1 MGKNSGKEMLA
12 KVFKRLKT
20 KNNRL
25 KGGET
30 NFMKKFLSVF
40 IAVAMIFS
48 LVASFRAPTA
58 SAAVTAIS
66 ITDSN
71 KTLNWYDPVPVFG
84 TPGSGTP
91 NTGTTYKVY
100 NMGDVIH
107 GEFETNGPGSH
118 TLYLIDYY
126 NNIFDTVTVYAP
138 AAGTYSFTMGTANV
152 DKDGIY
158 WIVDAAPGWSMFR
171 EVYIKYNLTWGS
183 KTLQS
188 CAGSQTI
195 SGWITRGNGQTV
207 LVPVDVYV
215 AYPDNSLAG
224 VYTIA
229 PYSSG
234 QFTITFPADGPDTD
248 TLYDV
253 GKFRVFVRDGYF
265 TGYSPE
271 NDAIIYDV
279 LSNIP
284 TVTLNLKAYIS
295 PTLIYKSQAGQPVL
309 LSLTDQNGNYITG
322 ATISGTNWTG
332 GPFTE
337 IAPGFYKAYINVGN
351 VVDVRFKAT
360 VSLYGTSFTSNELMI
375 NTRDKGVYNPY
386 VDVGT
391 GEEYMDCDL
400 ARYVYSML
408 PCTIGTYI
416 TISADY
422 WPVVDPTNWAIADFN
437 YEVNG
442 PVVNYE
448 GDIYRIYEKGAI
460 SVTTSFLAYQRAN
473 KECDW
478 PTQGYDVYNA
488 CCYTYEKTFNICE
501 VDSCTYGGVTLSG
514 DIVDSTTVTVGKK
527 VDMAVSVSSAGAPTD
542 LVCACPDYVVH
553 MYMVSNCGVVANAFT
568 LDTWSGTPITV
579 SDVWYNPGNIDKS
592 GGPDT
597 FIDYLPIEFESTTA
611 GAKFG
616 DCPFSL
622 KGVKFNFP
630 TDTPCYYTLVIQIFG
645 KSRTWDAC
653 GNLSEKWPLIA
664 EINDPITV
672 LPTVTTLSA
681 TGTIWEG
688 QEDPDQ
694 ILAGIA
700 TVIDITDPKFT
711 LATPNWKFT
720 LNGKTVSG
728 VSASPTADGYR
739 FSGIC
744 LNKAGTFKIYGWAYN
759 ATCTK
764 KEEVTLEFT
773 VVAPEFTVKIGLLDG
788 AVIDNDN
795 IITEGFVE
803 NIYVTPT
810 DPRGLHDFSGD
821 VWSLK
826 VENVWNDCDLPTA
839 IACGEPIPGECCSLH
854 GGIAVSGY
862 DNPCVEDDPMF
873 DLYFVSPCGANI
885 YIDSF
890 KFVPPTVKVDPKEV
904 PFTIPATATHVT
916 FTVTDAHGHGAPGV
930 PVTLSG
936 NTGFGSG
943 ASGYTW
949 TATAG
954 ITGKNGEV
962 DWGFVPPFS
971 GRYYVGTEFED
982 VCELPECWY
991 GITGHA
997 VLEAVYQAPVVDTT
1011 APVVTA
1017 TAPAKVSTSMV
1028 KITGKATDNVGV
1040 VSVWIGAKK
1049 ADLAPDGTF
1058 EAVVELVE
1066 GANTLKVVAY
1076 DAAGNKGEATV
1087 TVTYE
1092 VKKVTVVKLTIG
1104 QDIMTVNGQAVQL
1117 DAAPEIKDGRTFL
1130 PLRAI
1135 AEIFGATVEW
1145 IPDTKGVTVTL
1156 GDNTIGLQ
1164 IGNPTAVING
1174 NVVDIV
1180 APYIKNG
1187 RTMVPLRVIAEGLG
1201 ATVEWDP
1208 IYRVV
1213 TITM

>member
-1 MGKNSGKEMLA
+1 M
-12 KVFKRLKT
+12 R
-20 KNNRL
+20 
-25 KGGET
+25 
-30 NFMKKFLSVF
+30 KFLSVL
-40 IAVAMIFS
+40 IAVTMVMS

-58 SAAVTAIS
+58 SAAVTDIN
-66 ITDSN
+66 ITDLD
-71 KTLNWYDPVPVFG
+71 KTLDWYDPVPVFG
-84 TPGSGTP
+84 TPGIGTP
-91 NTGTTYKVY
+91 NTDTTLKVY
-100 NMGDVIH
+100 NMGETIH
-107 GEFETNGPGSH
+107 GEFTTNDSGPH
-118 TLYLIDYY
+118 TLYLVDFWL
-126 NNIFDTVTVYAP
+126 NIIDTVTVYAP
-138 AAGTYSFTMGTANV
+138 AAETYSFTMGTGNV
-152 DKDGIY
+152 SKDGMY
-158 WIVDAAPGWSMFR
+158 WIVDSVSWTMYEFLF
-171 EVYIKYNLTWGS
+171 IKYNLTWGS
-183 KTLQS
+183 KTLQN
-188 CAGSQTI
+188 CAGTQTI

-224 VYTIA
+224 YYTIA
-229 PYSSG
+229 ANSSG
-234 QFTITFPADGPDTD
+234 QFTITFPADGPDAD
-248 TLYDV
+248 NEYDV
-253 GKFRVFVRDGYF
+253 GNFRVFVRDGYY
-265 TGYSPE
+265 TGYSPDF
-271 NDAIIYDV
+271 DAIIYDT

-284 TVTLNLKAYIS
+284 AVSLNLQPYIS
-295 PTLIYKSQAGQPVL
+295 PTLIYKNQTNQPVL
-309 LSLTDQNGNYITG
+309 LALTDQNGNYISG
-322 ATISGTNWTG
+322 ATVTITSGATG
-332 GPFTE
+332 TFTE
-337 IAPGFYKAYINVGN
+337 IPQAPGFYKGYINVSSFA
-351 VVDVRFKAT
+351 DVRFKAT
-360 VSLYGTSFTSNELMI
+360 VTLYGTTFYSNELMI

-391 GEEYMDCDL
+391 DTEYLDCDL
-400 ARYVYSML
+400 ARYVYSTL

-416 TISADY
+416 TIDAGY
-422 WPVVDPTNWAIADFN
+422 WPVVDPENWAIADFGFV
-437 YEVNG
+437 VNG
-442 PVVNYE
+442 PVVDVGE
-448 GDIYRIYEKGAI
+448 GIYRIYEKGAI

-473 KECDW
+473 EECEW
-478 PTQGYDVYNA
+478 PEGEYDVYNA

-501 VDSCTYGGVTLSG
+501 VNSCTYGGVTLSG
-514 DIVDSTTVTVGKK
+514 DIVDSETVTVGKK
-527 VDMAVSVSSAGAPTD
+527 VDMAVSVSAAGAPTD

-553 MYMVSNCGVVANAFT
+553 MYMVSDCGVLANAFT

-579 SDVWYNPGNIDKS
+579 TDVWYNPGNVDNPT
-592 GGPDT
+592 GWDT
-597 FIDYLPIEFESTTA
+597 FIDELPIEFEPTTA

-622 KGVKFNFP
+622 KGVKFNYP
-630 TDTPCYYTLVIQIFG
+630 TDTGCNYTLVIQIFG

-653 GNLSEKWPLIA
+653 GTLSEKWPLIA

-681 TGTIWEG
+681 TGTIFEG
-688 QEDPDQ
+688 ATDPDE
-694 ILAGIA
+694 ILAGIS
-700 TVIDITDPKFT
+700 TVIDITDPGFT
-711 LATPNWKFT
+711 LGAPKWIYT
-720 LNGKTVSG
+720 LNGVSVSG
-728 VSASPTADGYR
+728 ISASPTADGYR

-744 LNKAGTFKIYGWAYN
+744 LNKAGTFKIYGYAYDE
-759 ATCTK
+759 TCTK
-764 KEEVTLEFT
+764 MEEVTLEFT

-795 IITEGFVE
+795 ILTEGFVE

-810 DPRGLHDFSGD
+810 DPRPRGLHDFSGD
-821 VWSLK
+821 TWSLQ
-826 VENVWNDCDLPTA
+826 VEAEWNDCGLPTA
-839 IACGEPIPGECCSLH
+839 VACGKPIPGECCSTH
-854 GGIAVSGY
+854 GGIAVSGH
-862 DNPCVEDDPMF
+862 DNPCVEEDPMV
-873 DLYFVSPCGANI
+873 DLYFESPCGAYI
-885 YIDSF
+885 YVDSF
-890 KFVPPTVKVDPKEV
+890 KLVPPTVKVDPAEV

-930 PVTLSG
+930 SVTLSG

-949 TATAG
+949 SAGAG

-971 GRYYVGTEFED
+971 GRYYVGTDFKE
-982 VCELPECWY
+982 VCPLPNDCWY

-997 VLEAVYQAPVVDTT
+997 VLEAVYQAPVIDTT
-1011 APVVTA
+1011 APDVTA
-1017 TAPAKVSTSMV
+1017 TAPEKVSTSMV

-1066 GANTLKVVAY
+1066 GENTIKVVAY

-1104 QDIMTVNGQAVQL
+1104 QDIMTVNGNAVQL
-1117 DAAPEIKDGRTFL
+1117 DAAPEIVDGRTFL

-1208 IYRVV
+1208 VYRIV